1 MNIQF
6 SENYDPYKYK
16 YISCF
21 FNLKNEYVFVS
32 KKVCYSSFCSMDQN
46 KCRRVWEI
54 LDFNNSI
61 LRAIVRNPYSRLESM
76 YKDKLLYNVN
86 KENIQT
92 NQIEIIKIFGESMFF
107 DLKISF
113 ADFVFA
119 IPNLIYNECHFF
131 PQSMFIPKFID
142 NIHKME
148 NKSELD
154 CVFSLFN
161 RNNVIC
167 NKTPDLKLEW
177 TYEMRNIINNLYYED
192 FIRFNYIFI

>member
-6 SENYDPYKYK
+6 SENYDLYNYK

-32 KKVCYSSFCSMDQN
+32 KKVCYSSFCSIDQT

-54 LDFNNSI
+54 SDFNNSI
-61 LRAIVRNPYSRLESM
+61 LRAIVRNPYSRLESL
-76 YKDKLLYNVN
+76 YKDKLLYNVD
-86 KENIQT
+86 KENIQM

-107 DLKISF
+107 DFKISF
-113 ADFVFA
+113 ADFLFE
-119 IPNLIYNECHFF
+119 IPNLIHTECHFF
-131 PQSMFIPKFID
+131 PQSMFIPKFVD

-148 NKSELD
+148 NKSELNY
-154 CVFSLFN
+154 VFSLFN
-161 RNNVIC
+161 GNNVIC

-177 TYEMRNIINNLYYED
+177 THEMRNIINKLYYED
-192 FIRFNYIFI
+192 FIRFNYIFT